1 MFLKTLILKL
11 VDKWYKPFIFSV
23 ISSLL
28 LCFFSLNNNLDFFIG
43 KDNIGNCLI
52 FLLLLILI
60 GVLGV
65 FISGVISFYRKQILR
80 GIILTTTSIFLCIFY
95 LFLFI
100 FLGYAKG
107 TSDGYNRDL
116 IRENYSYDHF
126 ADSLTIPKKVNINT
140 PLNVEF
146 IDIDNVKNRE
156 KLKLK
161 KTSTFYLLSLGGLGM
176 YEYDIYVNK
185 IDKGEVYL
193 KAFEITKGTKL
204 SEESLKKESTIKI
217 FNPNNRL
224 KRFGTVNN
232 FLINEGDE
240 GKPYAARFEVWYK
253 PYLGKEK
260 KLYSKNYII
269 EGYQPD

>member
-1 MFLKTLILKL
+1 MF
-11 VDKWYKPFIFSV
+11 
-23 ISSLL
+23 IS
-28 LCFFSLNNNLDFFIG
+28 I
-43 KDNIGNCLI
+43 
-52 FLLLLILI
+52 LILI
-60 GVLGV
+60 TVLLNANNL
-65 FISGVISFYRKQILR
+65 ISFFGKNIMQFVV
-80 GIILTTTSIFLCIFY
+80 GIVLIINLLSILTTFISAFILFKRKKIIKGLILTLTSL
-95 LFLFI
+95 LFLS
-100 FLGYAKG
+100 LYVL
-107 TSDGYNRDL
+107 L
-116 IRENYSYDHF
+116 IVMGFSESPESTIDSEYESTYEFTFDHF
-126 ADSLTIPKKVNINT
+126 ADSLTIPKNVNINT

-224 KRFGTVNN
+224 KRFGTVNK
-232 FLINEGDE
+232 FFIDEGDE

-269 EGYQPD
+269 EGFQPD